1 MKKLITLLLLALL
14 AGCAKEPPFDPVE
27 KFKDA
32 EEKMQKFKYEDARK
46 AYQEIQEKAPDRS
59 YDADIMLRIA
69 DTYYGEEKYSEALV
83 EYQAFINFHP
93 VHRDA
98 SYAQY
103 QIGMCSYQE
112 LTTIDRD
119 PSVTRAALKE
129 FQDLLV
135 KYPGSPYE
143 EEAKKYIATCK
154 ERLAEYE
161 LYVGKFYYKK
171 GSYQA
176 AIGRLEKLLKDYPA
190 FSSEKDA
197 LYYNGLS
204 YQELSEAEAGDT
216 ETGEKSRET
225 INAEKKSRKAQALKN
240 FELLIAK
247 YPDMAKKV
255 SSRIAKLRTP

>member
-1 MKKLITLLLLALL
+1 MKKLILILLLALL

-32 EEKMQKFKYEDARK
+32 EKQMQKFRYEEARK

-83 EYQAFINFHP
+83 EYQAFLNFHP

-103 QIGMCSYQE
+103 QIAMCSYQE
-112 LTTIDRD
+112 ITTIDRD
-119 PSVTRAALKE
+119 PAVTRAALKE
-129 FQDLLV
+129 FQNLLA

-143 EEAKKYIATCK
+143 EEANKNITLCREK
-154 ERLAEYE
+154 LAEYE
-161 LYVGKFYYKK
+161 LYVGKFYQKK

-176 AIGRLEKLLKDYPA
+176 ALGRLEKLLEDYPGSA
-190 FSSEKDA
+190 AEKEA
-197 LYYNGLS
+197 LYYIGLS
-204 YQELSEAEAGDT
+204 HQERGD
-216 ETGEKSRET
+216 
-225 INAEKKSRKAQALKN
+225 KAKAIST
-240 FELLIAK
+240 FEILAVK
-247 YPDMAKKV
+247 YPDMAKEANDL
-255 SSRIAKLRTP
+255 IAKLKNP

>member
-1 MKKLITLLLLALL
+1 MKKILLMLLLALL

-32 EEKMQKFKYEDARK
+32 EDKMQHFKYEDARK

-69 DTYYGEEKYSEALV
+69 DTYYGEEKYSEAQV
-83 EYQAFINFHP
+83 EYQAFLNFHP

-103 QIGMCSYQE
+103 QIGMCSYND

-119 PSVTRAALKE
+119 PAVTRTALKE
-129 FQDLLV
+129 FQNLLA

-143 EEAKKYIATCK
+143 EEANKHIASCR
-154 ERLAEYE
+154 EHLAEYE

-176 AIGRLEKLLKDYPA
+176 ALGRMEKLLKDYPGSTA
-190 FSSEKDA
+190 EKDA
-197 LYYNGLS
+197 LYYTGLS
-204 YQELSEAEAGDT
+204 HQERGDKAKAISAFETLAAKYPAMAKEAG
-216 ETGEKSRET
+216 K
-225 INAEKKSRKAQALKN
+225 
-240 FELLIAK
+240 LIAK
-247 YPDMAKKV
+247 LKEP
-255 SSRIAKLRTP
+255 

>member
-1 MKKLITLLLLALL
+1 MKKFICMLLLALL
-14 AGCAKEPPFDPVE
+14 AACAKELPFDPIE
-27 KFKDA
+27 KFREA
-32 EEKMQKFKYEDARK
+32 EEKMQKFRYEEARK

-119 PSVTRAALKE
+119 PAITRAALKE
-129 FQDLLV
+129 FQNLLV

-161 LYVGKFYYKK
+161 LYVGKFYHKK

-176 AIGRLEKLLKDYPA
+176 ALGRLERLIKDYPGSA
-190 FSSEKDA
+190 AEKDA
-197 LYYNGLS
+197 LYYIGLS
-204 YQELSEAEAGDT
+204 YQERGDKAKAMARPEASNPAAC
-216 ETGEKSRET
+216 R
-225 INAEKKSRKAQALKN
+225 
-240 FELLIAK
+240 
-247 YPDMAKKV
+247 
-255 SSRIAKLRTP
+255 

>member
-1 MKKLITLLLLALL
+1 MKKSIIILLLALL

-27 KFKDA
+27 KFRDA
-32 EEKMQKFKYEDARK
+32 EEKMQKFKYEEARK

-103 QIGMCSYQE
+103 QVGMCSYQE

-129 FQDLLV
+129 FQNLLV
-135 KYPGSPYE
+135 KFPGNPYE
-143 EEAKKYIATCK
+143 EEAKKYIAICK

-171 GSYQA
+171 GSYLA
-176 AIGRLEKLLKDYPA
+176 AIGRLEKLLKDYPGSA
-190 FSSEKDA
+190 MEPET
-197 LYYNGLS
+197 LYYMGFS
-204 YQELSEAEAGDT
+204 HQEQGNKAKAISAF
-216 ETGEKSRET
+216 ETL
-225 INAEKKSRKAQALKN
+225 A
-240 FELLIAK
+240 AK
-247 YPDMAKKV
+247 YPERAKEANGL
-255 SSRIAKLRTP
+255 IMKLKAP